1 MNHFS
6 IRSAIYELVRPGR
19 KFTKIGC
26 IYDIAISLVVLLS
39 LAPMMSKGSSAA
51 EEIID
56 TVTAYII
63 LFDYLL
69 RWMTYDKRRGAEG
82 KIWPFLIYVFSPLSI
97 ITFVSLLPSFDLIG
111 ETWRVLRL
119 LRVFTLFGYSRHFE
133 KIGNVFTKQK
143 DKLWIVLLIALI
155 YIFAS
160 ALIMFSFE
168 PQTFDSFFKAVYW
181 STTALTTVG
190 YGDIYP
196 VTDVGRLISMISSLF
211 GIAIIALP
219 AGIMTSGFMEELKD
233 PEEKRYGNLKG
244 IREVMTPMQK
254 QYLPKYLMVMGLC
267 ILCNIVLVRICEALK
282 APFWLDTFGTVM
294 ASVLLEPCAGIIV
307 GFFTNCSETFGA
319 EKWAVLYFMTSA
331 VAALIPGLMI
341 RGKNKFRLNRFLPAM
356 VITTLATAAVATVQ
370 TMLINSGIVGNI
382 WEFKIY
388 VSLRLIGINEI
399 QAVFISGLIIKIF
412 DMAVTFFVLWLLC
425 RNQKIQSIAYS
436 ENKRETE
443 SPENDRKAET

>member
-1 MNHFS
+1 
-6 IRSAIYELVRPGR
+6 
-19 KFTKIGC
+19 
-26 IYDIAISLVVLLS
+26 
-39 LAPMMSKGSSAA
+39 
-51 EEIID
+51 
-56 TVTAYII
+56 
-63 LFDYLL
+63 
-69 RWMTYDKRRGAEG
+69 
-82 KIWPFLIYVFSPLSI
+82 
-97 ITFVSLLPSFDLIG
+97 
-111 ETWRVLRL
+111 
-119 LRVFTLFGYSRHFE
+119 
-133 KIGNVFTKQK
+133 
-143 DKLWIVLLIALI
+143 
-155 YIFAS
+155 
-160 ALIMFSFE
+160 
-168 PQTFDSFFKAVYW
+168 
-181 STTALTTVG
+181 
-190 YGDIYP
+190 
-196 VTDVGRLISMISSLF
+196 
-211 GIAIIALP
+211 
-219 AGIMTSGFMEELKD
+219 
-233 PEEKRYGNLKG
+233 
-244 IREVMTPMQK
+244 
-254 QYLPKYLMVMGLC
+254 
-267 ILCNIVLVRICEALK
+267 
-282 APFWLDTFGTVM
+282 M